1 MPARVVRDHDCTMR
15 STVRVATTAVTLLAL
30 GGCGAADR
38 APDAGAASTS
48 GTPSAGAS
56 NQMDVP
62 DPYHLADA
70 DWATDLD
77 GAAEFYDQMPATFQG
92 VPVRRPG
99 GEAGSG
105 APGVTYG
112 PANTGVTAYSM
123 GTDEEVPDAKAV
135 LATMFG
141 IGMIC
146 DKTTYRGTAEPMR
159 GGLIPGF
166 GSDEE
171 VDPWWFACE
180 VDGAEG
186 APNLRAY
193 AVGWTSGDLGWL
205 TVTPDERTSR
215 ELLAVMVERARG

>member
-1 MPARVVRDHDCTMR
+1 MR
-15 STVRVATTAVTLLAL
+15 SIIRVSLTTVAVLAL

-38 APDAGAASTS
+38 TPEAGTESSS
-48 GTPSAGAS
+48 GEPSAGPS
-56 NQMDVP
+56 NQTNVP
-62 DPYHLADA
+62 DPYRLAAA
-70 DWATDLD
+70 DWAVDLD

-105 APGVTYG
+105 AAGVAYG
-112 PANTGVTAYSM
+112 PVNTGVTAYSM
-123 GTDEEVPDAKAV
+123 ATDEEMPDAKAV

-141 IGMIC
+141 IGMVC
-146 DKTTYRGTAEPMR
+146 DKATYRGTAEPLR

-180 VDGAEG
+180 VDEAEG
-186 APNLRAY
+186 APNVRAY

-205 TVTPDERTSR
+205 TVTPDERISR
-215 ELLAVMVERARG
+215 ELLAVMVERAGG